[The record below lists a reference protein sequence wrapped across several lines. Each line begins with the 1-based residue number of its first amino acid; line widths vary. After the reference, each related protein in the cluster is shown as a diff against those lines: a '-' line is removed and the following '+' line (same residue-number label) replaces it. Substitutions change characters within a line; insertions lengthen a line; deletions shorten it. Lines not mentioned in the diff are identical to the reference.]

1 MKVIAYAEEHI
12 VTTDEIADEVLKYAR
27 DLGRTKTADTID
39 IPALYGDG
47 HVGEVHL
54 LIGPASQI
62 TVLETD
68 LEPRDIPGEEFIADL
83 QRRSAEI
90 RSPRSAVIGSEYDE
104 VYDPDAV
111 TDSA

>member
-39 IPALYGDG
+39 VPAVYTDG
-47 HVGEVHL
+47 HIGQVHL
-54 LIGPASQI
+54 LIGPSSQI

-68 LEPRDIPGEEFIADL
+68 HEEQKGIVGTDFIADL
-83 QRRSAEI
+83 QRRSAAM
-90 RSPRSAVIGSEYDE
+90 RSPRSVVVGEDHE
-104 VYDPDAV
+104 GEYDPDAPS
-111 TDSA
+111 DS